1 MFRSRRPA
9 ADEVWE
15 GVVVNKSRNMPDG
28 SSMYYYV
35 TVQFT
40 DGHTKKI
47 RIDRDLWESLSED
60 EGIVKVAGQD
70 PARR

>member
-40 DGHTKKI
+40 DGDTKKI